1 MRNLILIILAWVL
14 MRRVMR
20 LLNSFL
26 QKRKNAKQ
34 KEVSYEHLT
43 DQEIS
48 DADYEEIK
56 KK

>member
-1 MRNLILIILAWVL
+1 
-14 MRRVMR
+14 MR
-20 LLNSFL
+20 LIDSFL
-26 QKRKNAKQ
+26 QNRKNVKQ
-34 KEVSYEHLT
+34 KDASYEHLT

>member
-1 MRNLILIILAWVL
+1 MKNLILIILAWVVIRRL
-14 MRRVMR
+14 MR
-20 LLNSFL
+20 LINSFL
-26 QKRKNAKQ
+26 QKRNKVKQ
-34 KEVSYEHLT
+34 KDASYDHLT